1 MKNEEKPTAPVT
13 IHYDEQGNPDG
24 IRICT
29 LDEDFVVA
37 LHDEFNGKEVTFAKT
52 KNLSLPNEKMFRLIG
67 AYRNVVKQLLI
78 EAGCDPIIG
87 WYWSSTPAEELFGAY
102 YVNLQLVCNGTT
114 GALVSINARFS
125 TSQVRVAL
133 ALK

>member
-13 IHYDEQGNPDG
+13 IHYDEQGNPYG

-29 LDEDFVVA
+29 LDEDFILA

-67 AYRNVVKQLLI
+67 AYRKEVKQLLI
-78 EAGCDPIIG
+78 EAGGDPLIG
-87 WYWSSTPAEELFGAY
+87 WYWSSTPAEELFCAAN
-102 YVNLQLVCNGTT
+102 VDAQLVYGGTY
-114 GALVSINARFS
+114 GNLNYNYRIS
-125 TSQVRVAL
+125 TYQVRVAL

>member
-29 LDEDFVVA
+29 LDEDFILA

-67 AYRNVVKQLLI
+67 AYRKEVKQLLI
-78 EAGCDPIIG
+78 EAGGDPLIG
-87 WYWSSTPAEELFGAY
+87 WYWSSTSAEELFGANY
-102 YVNLQLVCNGTT
+102 ANRQLICDGTFGYLGSNT
-114 GALVSINARFS
+114 RIDAY
-125 TSQVRVAL
+125 QVRVAL
-133 ALK
+133 ALN

>member
-24 IRICT
+24 IRIRT
-29 LDEDFVVA
+29 LDEDFILA

-67 AYRNVVKQLLI
+67 AYRKEVKQLLI
-78 EAGCDPIIG
+78 EAGGDPLIG

-102 YVNLQLVCNGTT
+102 YANGQLVYV
-114 GALVSINARFS
+114 GASGSLTYSNRINAY
-125 TSQVRVAL
+125 QVRVAL
-133 ALK
+133 ALN

>member
-13 IHYDEQGNPDG
+13 IHYDEQGNPYG

-29 LDEDFVVA
+29 LDEDFILA

-67 AYRNVVKQLLI
+67 AYRKEVKQLLI
-78 EAGCDPIIG
+78 EAGGDPLIG
-87 WYWSSTPAEELFGAY
+87 WYWSSTPAEELFGAAHVDYQLLCYGSSGNLY
-102 YVNLQLVCNGTT
+102 YNYR
-114 GALVSINARFS
+114 IN
-125 TSQVRVAL
+125 TNQVRVAL

>member
-1 MKNEEKPTAPVT
+1 MKNKEKPTAPVT

-29 LDEDFVVA
+29 LDEDFILA

-67 AYRNVVKQLLI
+67 VYRKEVKQLLI
-78 EAGCDPIIG
+78 EAGGDPLIG
-87 WYWSSTPAEELFGAY
+87 WYWSSTSAEKLFGAY
-102 YVNLQLVCNGTT
+102 GVSNQLVCG
-114 GALVSINARFS
+114 GAYGPLYCNARIG
-125 TSQVRVAL
+125 TYQVRVAL